1 MASLAIAFA
10 IASPK
15 IVATTIEAQEFTD
28 IAARYN
34 VYGVPRT
41 VINENNENALEGAV
55 PPDVLL
61 HNVLEAAGVM
71 PPMP

>member
-10 IASPK
+10 ISNPQ
-15 IVATTIEAQEFTD
+15 ITATTIEAQEFND

-41 VINENNENALEGAV
+41 VINDDNERALEGAV
-55 PPDVLL
+55 PADVLL
-61 HNVLEAAGVM
+61 SSILEVAQRSA
-71 PPMP
+71 